1 MELEASRTDDAS
13 RLNLK
18 VEARRWLLPV
28 RWLSA
33 IFGGYESATRDFL
46 RIYQGSALRLF
57 LRLHAPLLV
66 IFPLAGA
73 RCPAVHLGLGRF
85 SIALQIV
92 VPLVLVIGALVF
104 AALFDQVVRYA
115 DHPSMP
121 SPAASSDGELR
132 ARNIA
137 LFLHLPLSATGI
149 FFCLHPLLGYL
160 MLLIALVY
168 SLWIAIEATAIFYEL
183 SRARVLVHMI
193 NTVLLGLVPLAALV
207 LAGNVLRNIL
217 FIKDIL

>member
-1 MELEASRTDDAS
+1 M
-13 RLNLK
+13 
-18 VEARRWLLPV
+18 PV
-28 RWLSA
+28 RWLAA

-66 IFPLAGA
+66 VFPLAGVL
-73 RCPAVHLGLGRF
+73 CPAVHVGLGRF
-85 SIALQIV
+85 SIALHCV
-92 VPLVLVIGALVF
+92 VPLVFVLGALAF
-104 AALFDQVVRYA
+104 AALFDQIVRYA
-115 DHPSMP
+115 GHPTMP
-121 SPAASSDGELR
+121 PPAASSDGELR

-137 LFLHLPLSATGI
+137 LFLHLPLSATGV
-149 FFCLHPLLGYL
+149 FFFLHPLLGYL

-193 NTVLLGLVPLAALV
+193 NTVLLGLVPLAVIV
-207 LAGNVLRNIL
+207 LAGNLLRNIL